1 MCQSGLL
8 GRFAKPTCP
17 VYTRRFSRVFSDLRR
32 PQLHAPRVHQ
42 NSELPT
48 VDFRQPIRH
57 RSPHDPEPLVEA
69 EFLVGSH
76 NRDLFAQGL
85 GNDLAVERVAMV
97 QRQIEQMQ
105 RMISGVGQ
113 DSKPEVGNA
122 REYLVFADSQLS
134 YRLLDGN
141 FRE

>member
-1 MCQSGLL
+1 MLHCSG
-8 GRFAKPTCP
+8 GVF
-17 VYTRRFSRVFSDLRR
+17 RRY
-32 PQLHAPRVHQ
+32 
-42 NSELPT
+42 
-48 VDFRQPIRH
+48 
-57 RSPHDPEPLVEA
+57 RSPHNPEPLVEA

-76 NRDLFAQGL
+76 NWDVFAQGL

-113 DSKPEVGNA
+113 DSKPEVGDA
-122 REYLVFADSQLS
+122 REYFIFADSQLS

>member
-1 MCQSGLL
+1 MEPCSYRKVYPARMLLKSATSKKVKRSPPCTTQDVTMLHCSG
-8 GRFAKPTCP
+8 GVF
-17 VYTRRFSRVFSDLRR
+17 RRY
-32 PQLHAPRVHQ
+32 
-42 NSELPT
+42 
-48 VDFRQPIRH
+48 
-57 RSPHDPEPLVEA
+57 RSPHNPEPLVEA

-76 NRDLFAQGL
+76 NWDVFAQGL
-85 GNDLAVERVAMV
+85 GNDLAVEWVAMV

-113 DSKPEVGNA
+113 DSKPEVGDA
-122 REYLVFADSQLS
+122 REYFIFADSQLS